1 MNKYWFIWKW
11 YSIKNVDKRFIYGFR
26 RFNVNFVKT
35 NIFLV
40 SNRQMCVLW
49 LRNKTYVPV
58 FHRGNKIAHSWFNLY
73 VPEFVP
79 ISAIKHGYIYFIS
92 ILTWPYHSI
101 VLHKFV
107 GKAYVDRMSFG
118 WLFLGISINNH
129 FRRLLN

>member
-11 YSIKNVDKRFIYGFR
+11 YSIKSFDKRFIYGFR

-40 SNRQMCVLW
+40 SNRQTCVLW

-73 VPEFVP
+73 VPELVP
-79 ISAIKHGYIYFIS
+79 IIYFGDKTWVHMFYFDS
-92 ILTWPYHSI
+92 NMTVPLHCAAQVCWESVCWQDVVWLTVPW
-101 VLHKFV
+101 
-107 GKAYVDRMSFG
+107 D
-118 WLFLGISINNH
+118 
-129 FRRLLN
+129 LNK